1 MTLDLITP
9 LMNSL
14 SLVRLGRFLLICFF
28 LFDIMF
34 LVVLSRQI
42 QLMSSLFKSQY
53 DFLLKLTNYFLL
65 GFAVLG
71 VLLTIFAP

>member
-1 MTLDLITP
+1 MTLDLVTP
-9 LMNSL
+9 LTNSL
-14 SLVRLGRFLLICFF
+14 SLVSLGRFLLICFF
-28 LFDIMF
+28 LFDIIF

-71 VLLTIFAP
+71 VLLTMFTP